1 MLWVLPVAVK
11 VVANSFGIGHQFIQ
25 DSSLCALMEH
35 SADQAKQESREG
47 EYLTGVKI
55 FRRGGDIASPCYSR
69 LEHKE
74 DAQQMAEL
82 PTGTVTF
89 LFTDVEGST
98 KLWERYPQEMG
109 ANMARHD
116 ELLRTVMESS
126 GGFVFKTIGDAFC
139 VAFSS
144 APHALEAALGAQ
156 RALLSE
162 EREKSW
168 PLRTRM
174 ALHTG
179 SAEERGGD
187 YFGPPL
193 NRIARLLSAG
203 HGGQILLSSA
213 TKELVRDGLPEGA
226 SLRDLGERRLKDLF
240 RPERVFQ
247 LISPE
252 LPATYPPLNTL
263 EARINN
269 LPAQP
274 TPLIGRER
282 ELGEVGDLLR
292 EEEVRLLT
300 LTGAGGIGKTRL
312 GLQVGAEL
320 LDEFEDGVFFVVLA
334 PITDPALVPSAI
346 AEALGVVEAAD
357 QPLEEA
363 LKDYLRTKELLV
375 LLDNFEQ
382 VLGGAP
388 LLGKL
393 LSACPRLK
401 VLATSR
407 SVLRVYGE
415 QEYPVP
421 PLELPRPG
429 GRLPAIDK
437 LSQYEAVR
445 LFIERAKAA
454 RAEFSVTDEN
464 APAVAEICAR
474 LDGLPLAIELA
485 AARIKLLT
493 PAAMLERLGSRLK
506 LLRGGARDLPERQR
520 TLRGTIEWSFALLEE
535 GEQALFGRLAVFSGG
550 RTLEAIEAICDAE
563 GDMPIDALE
572 GVSSLLDKSLLRQ
585 EEGPEGEP
593 RFVMLETIHEFARE
607 KLQASG
613 EAEEAR
619 RLHAEYFL
627 AVAEEA
633 EPELSGTEQ
642 LAYLERLEA
651 EHDNMRAALSWSLE
665 KEPEAALRLAVALAR
680 FWEKRSYFS
689 EGSGWLGAAL
699 SLSESVE
706 AATTD
711 SATRA
716 KLLSEAGT
724 FAFFRTDFDHA
735 IVLHGEA
742 LELYRQVGDDS
753 GVAFALLC
761 LGAQYMEK
769 GDHERAA
776 PFLEEAL
783 AISRRIGDKQNTAGT
798 LHNLAEVARQRGE
811 YERAKT
817 LGTESM
823 VLAREMEDKWQLAV
837 VVGWMGLLAVW
848 SGEDHNLA
856 QGFLK
861 EALALD
867 RELGNWAYG
876 AYCLEGF
883 AGLAGARGQG
893 ARAARLWGAAEALR
907 TNIGAPLPP
916 DARLLYEP
924 SMATVR
930 AQLGEAAWEAALAQG
945 MAMSSEEAAEYAL
958 GEGDH
963 A

>member
-1 MLWVLPVAVK
+1 
-11 VVANSFGIGHQFIQ
+11 
-25 DSSLCALMEH
+25 MEH
-35 SADQAKQESREG
+35 SAGQAKKESRLG
-47 EYLTGVKI
+47 KYLTGVKI
-55 FRRGGDIASPCYSR
+55 FTCGGDIAPPCYST

-74 DAQQMAEL
+74 GAQQMAEL

-98 KLWERYPQEMG
+98 KLWERYPQAMG

-139 VAFSS
+139 VAFPS
-144 APHALEAALGAQ
+144 APHALEAALAAQ

-162 EREKSW
+162 EREKTG

-179 SAEERGGD
+179 SAQERGGD

-213 TKELVRDGLPEGA
+213 TKELVRDALPEGA
-226 SLRDLGERRLKDLF
+226 SLRDLGERRLKDLL

-252 LPATYPPLNTL
+252 LPASYPPLKTL
-263 EARINN
+263 DARMNN

-274 TPLIGRER
+274 TPLIGRGR
-282 ELGEVGDLLR
+282 ELGEVCDLLR
-292 EEEVRLLT
+292 AEGLRVLT
-300 LTGAGGIGKTRL
+300 LTGPGGIGKTRL

-320 LDEFEDGVFFVVLA
+320 LDEFEEGVFFVALA

-363 LKDYLRTKELLV
+363 LKDYLRSKELLV

-388 LLGKL
+388 LVGQL
-393 LSACPRLK
+393 LSACPKLK

-415 QEYPVP
+415 QEYPVG
-421 PLELPRPG
+421 PLELPSP
-429 GRLPAIDK
+429 GRLPPIEK

-454 RAEFSVTDEN
+454 KPEFSVTDEN

-506 LLRGGARDLPERQR
+506 LLGGGARDLPERQR

-535 GEQALFGRLAVFSGG
+535 GEQVLFARLAVFAGG
-550 RTLEAIEAICDAE
+550 RTLEAIEAVCDAN
-563 GDMPIDALE
+563 GDLPIDALE

-585 EEGPEGEP
+585 EEGPGGEP
-593 RFVMLETIHEFARE
+593 RFVMLETIHEYARE

-613 EAEEAR
+613 EAEETR

-633 EPELSGTEQ
+633 EPELSGAEQ
-642 LAYLERLEA
+642 VASLELLEA
-651 EHDNMRAALSWSLE
+651 EHDNFRAALSWSLE
-665 KEPEAALRLAVALAR
+665 KEPETALRLAVALAR

-689 EGSGWLGAAL
+689 EGSRWIKAAL
-699 SLSESVE
+699 SRSDHTDGSV
-706 AATTD
+706 
-711 SATRA
+711 RA
-716 KLLSEAGT
+716 RALSEAGT
-724 FAFFRTDFDHA
+724 FAWHRGDYQQATVFHR
-735 IVLHGEA
+735 GA
-742 LELYRQVGDDS
+742 LALYRQLGDE
-753 GVAFALLC
+753 GNAAFALLC
-761 LGAQYMEK
+761 VGTQHLEQAE
-769 GDHERAA
+769 HERAR
-776 PFLEEAL
+776 PFFEEAL
-783 AISRRIGDKQNTAGT
+783 AISREVGDKRNIVYA
-798 LHNLAEVARQRGE
+798 LHNLGEVARHTGHYKQAR
-811 YERAKT
+811 T
-817 LGTESM
+817 LGMEAVS
-823 VLAREMEDKWQLAV
+823 VSQEMEDKWTVARNF
-837 VVGWMGLLAVW
+837 VW
-848 SGEDHNLA
+848 LGIVTAYKGDDYEEA
-856 QGFLK
+856 EGFL
-861 EALALD
+861 EEGFGLIREVGDWEWVAYALD
-867 RELGNWAYG
+867 
-876 AYCLEGF
+876 CF
-883 AGLAGARGQG
+883 AVTAGAKGQG
-893 ARAARLWGAAEALR
+893 ERAARLWGAAEALR
-907 TNIGAPLPP
+907 KSIGATLHGTDRP
-916 DARLLYEP
+916 DYDRSVAA
-924 SMATVR
+924 SH
-930 AQLGEAAWEAALAQG
+930 AQLGEAEWEAAFAQG
-945 MAMSSEEAAEYAL
+945 MAMSPEEAAEYAL

-963 A
+963 V

>member
-1 MLWVLPVAVK
+1 MFP
-11 VVANSFGIGHQFIQ
+11 
-25 DSSLCALMEH
+25 
-35 SADQAKQESREG
+35 
-47 EYLTGVKI
+47 
-55 FRRGGDIASPCYSR
+55 RGGDIAIPCYSA

-74 DAQQMAEL
+74 DAQQMPEL
-82 PTGTVTF
+82 PSGTVTF

-98 KLWERYPQEMG
+98 KLWERYPQAME
-109 ANMARHD
+109 ASMARHD
-116 ELLRTVMESS
+116 ELLRGVMESS

-139 VAFSS
+139 VAFPS
-144 APHALEAALGAQ
+144 APHALEAALAAQ

-162 EREKSW
+162 AREQTG

-179 SAEERGGD
+179 SAEERAGD
-187 YFGPPL
+187 YFGAPV

-213 TKELVRDGLPEGA
+213 TKELVRDALPEGA

-247 LISPE
+247 LLSPE
-252 LPATYPPLNTL
+252 LPTTFPPLKTL
-263 EARINN
+263 DARTNN
-269 LPAQP
+269 LPSQP
-274 TPLIGRER
+274 TPLVGRER
-282 ELGEVGDLLR
+282 ELGGVR
-292 EEEVRLLT
+292 ELMRTEGVRVLT
-300 LTGAGGIGKTRL
+300 LTGPGGIGKTRL

-320 LDEFEDGVFFVVLA
+320 LDEFEDGVFFVALA
-334 PITDPALVPSAI
+334 TITEPALVPSAI

-357 QPLEEA
+357 QPLEES
-363 LKDYLRTKELLV
+363 LKGYLRPKELL
-375 LLDNFEQ
+375 LLMDNFEQ

-388 LLGKL
+388 LVGEL
-393 LSACPRLK
+393 LSACPELK

-429 GRLPAIDK
+429 GGGLPAMEA
-437 LSQYEAVR
+437 LSQYESVR

-454 RAEFSVTDEN
+454 KPDFEVTNES
-464 APAVAEICAR
+464 APAVAEICVR

-493 PAAMLERLGSRLK
+493 PSAMLHRLGSRLK
-506 LLRGGARDLPERQR
+506 LLRGGSRDLPERQR
-520 TLRGTIEWSFALLEE
+520 TLRGTIEWSFALLEA
-535 GEQALFGRLAVFSGG
+535 GEQLLFARLAVFSGG
-550 RTLEAIEAICDAE
+550 RTLEAIEAVCEAE
-563 GDMPIDALE
+563 GDLPMEALE

-607 KLQASG
+607 RLQASG
-613 EAEEAR
+613 EGEEVR
-619 RLHAEYFL
+619 RVHAEYFL
-627 AVAEEA
+627 GLAEGA
-633 EPELSGTEQ
+633 EPELRGAEQ
-642 LAYLERLEA
+642 LACLERLEA
-651 EHDNMRAALSWSLE
+651 EHDNMRAALTWSLE
-665 KEPEAALRLAVALAR
+665 NEPETALRLAGALAR
-680 FWEKRSYFS
+680 FWEMRSDIS
-689 EGSGWLGAAL
+689 EGSRWLEAAL
-699 SLSESVE
+699 RQSDRAEVAVTE
-706 AATTD
+706 VAATD
-711 SATRA
+711 VARRA

-724 FAFFRTDFDHA
+724 FAFFRTDFEHA

-761 LGAQYMEK
+761 LGAQHMEK

-776 PFLEEAL
+776 PFLEESLAL
-783 AISRRIGDKQNTAGT
+783 SRRIGDMRNIAGT
-798 LHNLAEVARQRGE
+798 LHNLAEVERQRGN

-817 LGTESM
+817 LGIQSIA
-823 VLAREMEDKWQLAV
+823 LSRQMEDRWQLAM

-848 SGEDHNLA
+848 SGDDHDLA
-856 QGFLK
+856 ERSLE

-907 TNIGAPLPP
+907 TGIGAPPTP
-916 DARLLYEP
+916 EARPYYER
-924 SMATVR
+924 SMAATR
-930 AQLGEAAWEAALAQG
+930 TLLGEVAWEAAFAQG
-945 MAMSSEEAAEYAL
+945 TAMSPEEAAEYAL
-958 GEGDH
+958 GEDDH